1 MEKIV
6 ASISLTK
13 KSKHSY
19 LMKKLILLACLFAA
33 PVHAALFEDTDA
45 RKKLQ
50 EMQLKETELDARIVS
65 LEAVIKS
72 GSLNDMLN
80 QIELIK
86 QDVSKLR
93 GDLETLRHL
102 NATVEQRQKDLYQDL
117 DGRLRKMEEK
127 SVASNPVPSGKVT
140 EAPPLPEV
148 KPPSDQ
154 EIYDE
159 ANQLLEAMKYKE
171 AFQAFTDFIKQF
183 PHSALLPDAKYA
195 LANTQFS
202 LKNYKAS
209 LGTYQKLLDQHPD
222 FIKNPEALLG
232 LANAQI
238 QLALIPEAKKSLKD
252 LIKKYPKSDVIQN
265 AQKRLKVLES
275 IKP

>member
-1 MEKIV
+1 
-6 ASISLTK
+6 
-13 KSKHSY
+13 
-19 LMKKLILLACLFAA
+19 MKKLILLAYLFVT
-33 PVHAALFEDTDA
+33 PLHAALFEDTDA

-50 EMQLKETELDARIVS
+50 EMLIKETDLEARIVN

-80 QIELIK
+80 QIELLK

-93 GDLETLRHL
+93 GDMETLRHL

-117 DGRLRKMEEK
+117 DGRLRRIEEK
-127 SVASNPVPSGKVT
+127 STTGSLPTPNKVAETTPT
-140 EAPPLPEV
+140 PEI
-148 KPPSDQ
+148 KAPSDQ
-154 EIYDE
+154 EVYDQ
-159 ANQLLEAMKYKE
+159 ANALLDGLKNKE

-183 PHSALLPDAKYA
+183 PNSALLADAKYS
-195 LANTQFS
+195 LANAQFN
-202 LKNYKAS
+202 LKNYKATI
-209 LGTYQKLLDQHPD
+209 GTYQKLLDQHPD
-222 FIKNPEALLG
+222 FVKNPEALLG

>member
-1 MEKIV
+1 
-6 ASISLTK
+6 
-13 KSKHSY
+13 
-19 LMKKLILLACLFAA
+19 MKKLILLACLFAT
-33 PVHAALFEDTDA
+33 PLHAALFEDTDA

-50 EMQLKETELDARIVS
+50 EMQLKEIELEARIVN

-80 QIELIK
+80 QIELMK
-86 QDVSKLR
+86 QEVSKLR
-93 GDLETLRHL
+93 GDMETLRHL

-117 DGRLRKMEEK
+117 DGRLRRIEEK
-127 SVASNPVPSGKVT
+127 STAGSLPTPNKVAET
-140 EAPPLPEV
+140 PPMPEI
-148 KPPSDQ
+148 KAPSDQ
-154 EIYDE
+154 EVYDQ
-159 ANQLLEAMKYKE
+159 ANALLDGLKNKE

-183 PHSALLPDAKYA
+183 PNSALLPDAKYA
-195 LANTQFS
+195 LANAQFN
-202 LKNYKAS
+202 LKNYKATI
-209 LGTYQKLLDQHPD
+209 GTYQKLLDQHPD
-222 FIKNPEALLG
+222 FAKNPEALLG

>member
-1 MEKIV
+1 
-6 ASISLTK
+6 
-13 KSKHSY
+13 
-19 LMKKLILLACLFAA
+19 MKKLILLACLFAT
-33 PVHAALFEDTDA
+33 PLHAALFEDTDA

-50 EMQLKETELDARIVS
+50 EMLIKETELEARIVN

-80 QIELIK
+80 QIELMK

-93 GDLETLRHL
+93 GDMETLRHL

-117 DGRLRKMEEK
+117 DGRLRRIEEK
-127 SVASNPVPSGKVT
+127 STAGSLPTPNKVA
-140 EAPPLPEV
+140 EIPPTAEI

-154 EIYDE
+154 EVYDQ
-159 ANQLLEAMKYKE
+159 ANALLDGLKNKE

-183 PHSALLPDAKYA
+183 PNSALLPDAKYA
-195 LANTQFS
+195 LANAQFN
-202 LKNYKAS
+202 LKNYKATI
-209 LGTYQKLLDQHPD
+209 GTYQKLLDQHPD
-222 FIKNPEALLG
+222 FAKNPEALLG

>member
-1 MEKIV
+1 
-6 ASISLTK
+6 
-13 KSKHSY
+13 
-19 LMKKLILLACLFAA
+19 MKKLILLACLIAT
-33 PVHAALFEDTDA
+33 PLHAALFEDTDA

-50 EMQLKETELDARIVS
+50 EMQLKETELEARIVN

-72 GSLNDMLN
+72 GGLNDMLN
-80 QIELIK
+80 QIELMK
-86 QDVSKLR
+86 QEVSKLR
-93 GDLETLRHL
+93 GDMETLRHL

-117 DGRLRKMEEK
+117 DGRLRRIEEK
-127 SVASNPVPSGKVT
+127 STAGSLPTPNKVAETPPTPEIKV
-140 EAPPLPEV
+140 
-148 KPPSDQ
+148 PSDQ
-154 EIYDE
+154 EVYDQ
-159 ANQLLEAMKYKE
+159 ANALLDGLKNKE

-183 PHSALLPDAKYA
+183 PNSALLPDAKYA
-195 LANTQFS
+195 LANAQFN
-202 LKNYKAS
+202 LKNYKATI
-209 LGTYQKLLDQHPD
+209 GTYQKLLDQHPD
-222 FIKNPEALLG
+222 FAKNPEALLG

>member
-1 MEKIV
+1 
-6 ASISLTK
+6 
-13 KSKHSY
+13 
-19 LMKKLILLACLFAA
+19 MKKLILLACLFVT
-33 PVHAALFEDTDA
+33 PLHAALFEDTEA

-50 EMQLKETELDARIVS
+50 EMQLKETELEARIVS

-80 QIELIK
+80 QIELVK

-93 GDLETLRHL
+93 GDIETLRHL

-117 DGRLRKMEEK
+117 DGRLRKIEEK
-127 SVASNPVPSGKVT
+127 SAGSNNPQANKVT
-140 EAPPLPEV
+140 EAPSIPEV
-148 KPPSDQ
+148 KVPSDQ
-154 EIYDE
+154 EVYDQ
-159 ANQLLEAMKYKE
+159 ANQLLDSMKYKE

-183 PHSALLPDAKYA
+183 PNSTLLPDAKYG
-195 LANTQFS
+195 LANAQFN

-209 LGTYQKLLDQHPD
+209 VGTYQKLLDQHPD
-222 FIKNPEALLG
+222 FAKNPEALLG

>member
-1 MEKIV
+1 
-6 ASISLTK
+6 
-13 KSKHSY
+13 
-19 LMKKLILLACLFAA
+19 MKKLILLACLFAT
-33 PVHAALFEDTDA
+33 PLHAALFEDTDA

-50 EMQLKETELDARIVS
+50 EMQLKEVELEARIVN

-80 QIELIK
+80 QIELLK

-93 GDLETLRHL
+93 GDIETLRHL

-117 DGRLRKMEEK
+117 DGRLRKIEEK
-127 SVASNPVPSGKVT
+127 STAGSLPTPNKVAETLPTPEIKV
-140 EAPPLPEV
+140 
-148 KPPSDQ
+148 PSDQ
-154 EIYDE
+154 EVFDQASI
-159 ANQLLEAMKYKE
+159 LLDGLKNKE
-171 AFQAFTDFIKQF
+171 AFQAFTDFIKQY
-183 PHSALLPDAKYA
+183 PNSALLPDAKYA
-195 LANTQFS
+195 LANAQFN
-202 LKNYKAS
+202 LKNYKATI
-209 LGTYQKLLDQHPD
+209 GTYQKLLDQHPD
-222 FIKNPEALLG
+222 FSKNPEALLG

-238 QLALIPEAKKSLKD
+238 QLGLIPEAKKSLKD

>member
-1 MEKIV
+1 
-6 ASISLTK
+6 
-13 KSKHSY
+13 
-19 LMKKLILLACLFAA
+19 MKKLILLACLFAT
-33 PVHAALFEDTDA
+33 PLHAALFEDTDA

-50 EMQLKETELDARIVS
+50 EMQLKETELETRIVN
-65 LEAVIKS
+65 LEAVVKS

-80 QIELIK
+80 QIELLK

-93 GDLETLRHL
+93 GDMETLRHL

-117 DGRLRKMEEK
+117 DGRLRRIEEK
-127 SVASNPVPSGKVT
+127 STAGSLPTPNKVAET
-140 EAPPLPEV
+140 PPMPEI
-148 KPPSDQ
+148 KAPSDQ
-154 EIYDE
+154 EVYDQ
-159 ANQLLEAMKYKE
+159 ANALLDGLKNKE

-183 PHSALLPDAKYA
+183 PNSALLPDAKYA
-195 LANTQFS
+195 LANTQFN
-202 LKNYKAS
+202 LKNYKATI
-209 LGTYQKLLDQHPD
+209 GTYQKLLDQHPD
-222 FIKNPEALLG
+222 FAKNPEALLG

>member
-1 MEKIV
+1 
-6 ASISLTK
+6 
-13 KSKHSY
+13 
-19 LMKKLILLACLFAA
+19 MKKLILLACLFAT
-33 PVHAALFEDTDA
+33 PIHAALFEDTDA

-50 EMQLKETELDARIVS
+50 EMQLKEAELEARIIS

-80 QIELIK
+80 QIELMK

-93 GDLETLRHL
+93 GDMETLRHL

-117 DGRLRKMEEK
+117 DGRLRRVEEK
-127 SVASNPVPSGKVT
+127 STAGSLPTPNK
-140 EAPPLPEV
+140 APETPPTPEI
-148 KPPSDQ
+148 KAPSDQ
-154 EIYDE
+154 EIYDQ
-159 ANQLLEAMKYKE
+159 ANALLDGLKNKE

-183 PHSALLPDAKYA
+183 PNSILLPDAKFG
-195 LANTQFS
+195 LANAQFN
-202 LKNYKAS
+202 LKNYKATI
-209 LGTYQKLLDQHPD
+209 GTYQKLLDQHPD
-222 FIKNPEALLG
+222 FAKNPEALSG

>member
-1 MEKIV
+1 MRHSLKIRM
-6 ASISLTK
+6 L
-13 KSKHSY
+13 
-19 LMKKLILLACLFAA
+19 
-33 PVHAALFEDTDA
+33 E
-45 RKKLQ
+45 KKLQ
-50 EMQLKETELDARIVS
+50 EMLTKEIELEARIVN

-80 QIELIK
+80 QIELMK

-93 GDLETLRHL
+93 GDMETLRHL

-117 DGRLRKMEEK
+117 DGRLRRIEEK
-127 SVASNPVPSGKVT
+127 STAGSLPTPNKVAETPP
-140 EAPPLPEV
+140 APEI
-148 KPPSDQ
+148 KAPSDQ
-154 EIYDE
+154 EVYDQ
-159 ANQLLEAMKYKE
+159 ANLLLDGLKNKE

-183 PHSALLPDAKYA
+183 PNSVLLPDAKYA
-195 LANTQFS
+195 LANAQFN
-202 LKNYKAS
+202 LKNYKATI
-209 LGTYQKLLDQHPD
+209 GTYQKLLDQHPD
-222 FIKNPEALLG
+222 FAKNPEALLG

>member
-1 MEKIV
+1 
-6 ASISLTK
+6 
-13 KSKHSY
+13 
-19 LMKKLILLACLFAA
+19 MKKLILLACLFAT
-33 PVHAALFEDTDA
+33 PLHAALFEDTDA

-50 EMQLKETELDARIVS
+50 EMQLKETELEARIVN

-80 QIELIK
+80 QIELMK

-93 GDLETLRHL
+93 GDMETLRHL

-117 DGRLRKMEEK
+117 DGRLRRIEEK
-127 SVASNPVPSGKVT
+127 STAGSLPTPNKVAETPP
-140 EAPPLPEV
+140 APEI
-148 KPPSDQ
+148 KAPSDQ
-154 EIYDE
+154 EVYDQ
-159 ANQLLEAMKYKE
+159 ANLLLDGLKNKE

-183 PHSALLPDAKYA
+183 PNSALLPDAKYA
-195 LANTQFS
+195 LANAQFN
-202 LKNYKAS
+202 LKNYKATI
-209 LGTYQKLLDQHPD
+209 GTYQKLLDQHPD
-222 FIKNPEALLG
+222 FAKNPEALLG

>member
-1 MEKIV
+1 
-6 ASISLTK
+6 
-13 KSKHSY
+13 
-19 LMKKLILLACLFAA
+19 MKKLILLACLFAT
-33 PVHAALFEDTDA
+33 PLHAALFEDTDA

-50 EMQLKETELDARIVS
+50 EMQLKETELEARIVN

-80 QIELIK
+80 QIELMK

-93 GDLETLRHL
+93 GDMETLRHL

-117 DGRLRKMEEK
+117 DGRLRRIEEK
-127 SVASNPVPSGKVT
+127 STAGSLPTPNKVAET
-140 EAPPLPEV
+140 PPTAEI
-148 KPPSDQ
+148 KAPSDQ
-154 EIYDE
+154 EVYDQ
-159 ANQLLEAMKYKE
+159 ANALLDGLKNKE

-183 PHSALLPDAKYA
+183 PNSVLLPDAKFG
-195 LANTQFS
+195 LANAQFN
-202 LKNYKAS
+202 LKNYKATI
-209 LGTYQKLLDQHPD
+209 GTYQKLLDQHPD
-222 FIKNPEALLG
+222 FAKNPEALLG

>member
-1 MEKIV
+1 
-6 ASISLTK
+6 
-13 KSKHSY
+13 
-19 LMKKLILLACLFAA
+19 MKKLILLACLFAT
-33 PVHAALFEDTDA
+33 PLHAALFEDTDA

-50 EMQLKETELDARIVS
+50 EMQLKETELETRIVN

-80 QIELIK
+80 QIELLK

-93 GDLETLRHL
+93 GDMETLRHL

-117 DGRLRKMEEK
+117 DGRLRRIEEK
-127 SVASNPVPSGKVT
+127 SAGTNSTPSNKVGEVPAT
-140 EAPPLPEV
+140 PEV
-148 KPPSDQ
+148 KAPSDQ
-154 EIYDE
+154 EVYDQ
-159 ANQLLEAMKYKE
+159 ASVLLDGMKNKE

-183 PHSALLPDAKYA
+183 PNSALLPDAKYA
-195 LANTQFS
+195 LANAQFN
-202 LKNYKAS
+202 LKNYKATI
-209 LGTYQKLLDQHPD
+209 GTYQKLLDQHPD
-222 FIKNPEALLG
+222 FAKNPEALLG

-265 AQKRLKVLES
+265 ALKRLKVLES

>member
-1 MEKIV
+1 
-6 ASISLTK
+6 
-13 KSKHSY
+13 
-19 LMKKLILLACLFAA
+19 MKKLILLACLFATPLYA
-33 PVHAALFEDTDA
+33 GLFEDTEA

-50 EMQLKETELDARIVS
+50 EMQLKETELEARIVS

-93 GDLETLRHL
+93 GDIETLRHL

-117 DGRLRKMEEK
+117 DGRLRK
-127 SVASNPVPSGKVT
+127 
-140 EAPPLPEV
+140 
-148 KPPSDQ
+148 
-154 EIYDE
+154 I
-159 ANQLLEAMKYKE
+159 
-171 AFQAFTDFIKQF
+171 
-183 PHSALLPDAKYA
+183 ALLPDSKYV
-195 LANTQFS
+195 LANTKFN

-209 LGTYQKLLDQHPD
+209 IGTYQKLLDQHPE
-222 FIKNPEALLG
+222 FAKNPEALLD

-252 LIKKYPKSDVIQN
+252 LIKKYPQSDLIKN

>member
-1 MEKIV
+1 
-6 ASISLTK
+6 
-13 KSKHSY
+13 
-19 LMKKLILLACLFAA
+19 MKKLILLAYLFVT
-33 PVHAALFEDTDA
+33 PLHAALFEDTDA

-50 EMQLKETELDARIVS
+50 EMLIKETDLEARIVN

-80 QIELIK
+80 QIELLK

-93 GDLETLRHL
+93 GDMETLRHL

-117 DGRLRKMEEK
+117 DGRLRRIEEK
-127 SVASNPVPSGKVT
+127 STTGSLPTPNKVAET
-140 EAPPLPEV
+140 PPTPEI
-148 KPPSDQ
+148 KAPSDQ
-154 EIYDE
+154 EVYDQ
-159 ANQLLEAMKYKE
+159 ANALLDGLKNKE

-183 PHSALLPDAKYA
+183 PNSALLPDAKYA
-195 LANTQFS
+195 LANAQFN
-202 LKNYKAS
+202 LKNYKATI
-209 LGTYQKLLDQHPD
+209 GTYQKLLDQHPD
-222 FIKNPEALLG
+222 FAKNPEALLG

>member
-1 MEKIV
+1 
-6 ASISLTK
+6 
-13 KSKHSY
+13 
-19 LMKKLILLACLFAA
+19 MKKLILLACLFAT
-33 PVHAALFEDTDA
+33 PLHAALFEDTDA

-50 EMQLKETELDARIVS
+50 EMQLKETELEARIVN

-80 QIELIK
+80 QIELMK

-93 GDLETLRHL
+93 GDMETLRHL

-117 DGRLRKMEEK
+117 DGRLRRIEEK
-127 SVASNPVPSGKVT
+127 STAGSLPTPNKIAETPP
-140 EAPPLPEV
+140 APEI
-148 KPPSDQ
+148 KAPSDQ
-154 EIYDE
+154 EVYDQ
-159 ANQLLEAMKYKE
+159 ANALLDGLKNKE

-183 PHSALLPDAKYA
+183 PNSALLPDAKYA
-195 LANTQFS
+195 LANAQFN
-202 LKNYKAS
+202 LKNYKATI
-209 LGTYQKLLDQHPD
+209 GTYQKLLDQHPD
-222 FIKNPEALLG
+222 FAKNPEALLG

>member
-1 MEKIV
+1 
-6 ASISLTK
+6 
-13 KSKHSY
+13 
-19 LMKKLILLACLFAA
+19 MKKLILLACLFAT
-33 PVHAALFEDTDA
+33 PLHAALFEDTDA

-50 EMQLKETELDARIVS
+50 EMQLKETELETRIVN

-80 QIELIK
+80 QIELLK

-93 GDLETLRHL
+93 GDMETLRHL

-117 DGRLRKMEEK
+117 DGRLRRIEEK
-127 SVASNPVPSGKVT
+127 STAGSLPTPNKVAET
-140 EAPPLPEV
+140 PPMAEI
-148 KPPSDQ
+148 KAPSDQ
-154 EIYDE
+154 EVYDQ
-159 ANQLLEAMKYKE
+159 ANALLDGLKNKE

-183 PHSALLPDAKYA
+183 PNSALLPDAKYA
-195 LANTQFS
+195 LANAQFN
-202 LKNYKAS
+202 LKNYKATI
-209 LGTYQKLLDQHPD
+209 GTYQKLLDQHPD
-222 FIKNPEALLG
+222 FAKNPEALLG

>member
-1 MEKIV
+1 
-6 ASISLTK
+6 
-13 KSKHSY
+13 
-19 LMKKLILLACLFAA
+19 MKKLILLACLFATPLYA
-33 PVHAALFEDTDA
+33 GLFEDTEA

-50 EMQLKETELDARIVS
+50 EMQLKETELEARIVS

-93 GDLETLRHL
+93 GDIETLRHL

-117 DGRLRKMEEK
+117 DGRLRKIEEK
-127 SVASNPVPSGKVT
+127 SSTNNTNTPNKGA
-140 EAPPLPEV
+140 EATLTPEV
-148 KPPSDQ
+148 KSPSDQ
-154 EIYDE
+154 EVYDQ
-159 ANQLLEAMKYKE
+159 ANTLLDNLKYKE

-183 PHSALLPDAKYA
+183 PNSALLPDAKYG
-195 LANTQFS
+195 LANTQFN

-209 LGTYQKLLDQHPD
+209 IGTYQKLLDQHPE
-222 FIKNPEALLG
+222 FAKNPEALLG

-252 LIKKYPKSDVIQN
+252 LIKKYPQSDLIKN

>member
-1 MEKIV
+1 
-6 ASISLTK
+6 
-13 KSKHSY
+13 
-19 LMKKLILLACLFAA
+19 MKKLILLACLFATPLYA
-33 PVHAALFEDTDA
+33 GLFEDTEA

-50 EMQLKETELDARIVS
+50 EMQLKETELEARIVS

-93 GDLETLRHL
+93 GDIETLRHL

-117 DGRLRKMEEK
+117 DGRLRKIEEK
-127 SVASNPVPSGKVT
+127 SSTNNTTTPNKSA
-140 EAPPLPEV
+140 EATLTPEV
-148 KPPSDQ
+148 KAPSDQ
-154 EIYDE
+154 EVYDQ
-159 ANQLLEAMKYKE
+159 ANTLLDSLKYKE

-183 PHSALLPDAKYA
+183 PNSALLPDAKYG
-195 LANTQFS
+195 LANTQFN

-209 LGTYQKLLDQHPD
+209 IGTYQKLLDQHPE
-222 FIKNPEALLG
+222 FAKNPEALLD

-252 LIKKYPKSDVIQN
+252 LIKKYPQSDLIKN

>member
-1 MEKIV
+1 
-6 ASISLTK
+6 
-13 KSKHSY
+13 
-19 LMKKLILLACLFAA
+19 MKKLILLVCLCVT
-33 PVHAALFEDTDA
+33 PVHAALFEDTEA

-50 EMQLKETELDARIVS
+50 EMQLKETELEARIVS

-80 QIELIK
+80 QIELMK

-93 GDLETLRHL
+93 GDMETLRHL

-117 DGRLRKMEEK
+117 DGRLRKIEEK
-127 SVASNPVPSGKVT
+127 SVGNNSALPNKVAET
-140 EAPPLPEV
+140 PTTPEV
-148 KPPSDQ
+148 KAPSDQ
-154 EIYDE
+154 EVFDQ
-159 ANQLLEAMKYKE
+159 ANQLLDGMKYKE

-183 PHSALLPDAKYA
+183 PGSALLPDAKYG
-195 LANTQFS
+195 LANAQFS

-209 LGTYQKLLDQHPD
+209 VGTYQKLLDQHPD
-222 FIKNPEALLG
+222 FAKNPEALLG

-265 AQKRLKVLES
+265 AQKRLKVLET

>member
-1 MEKIV
+1 
-6 ASISLTK
+6 
-13 KSKHSY
+13 
-19 LMKKLILLACLFAA
+19 MKKLILLACLFVT
-33 PVHAALFEDTDA
+33 PLHAALFEDTDA

-50 EMQLKETELDARIVS
+50 EMQLKETELETRIVN

-72 GSLNDMLN
+72 ESLNDMLN
-80 QIELIK
+80 QIELLK

-93 GDLETLRHL
+93 GDMETLRHL

-117 DGRLRKMEEK
+117 DGRLRKIEEK
-127 SVASNPVPSGKVT
+127 SAGGNAPTPNKVAEIPAS
-140 EAPPLPEV
+140 LEV
-148 KPPSDQ
+148 RAPSDQ
-154 EIYDE
+154 EVYDQ
-159 ANQLLEAMKYKE
+159 ASALLDGMKNKE
-171 AFQAFTDFIKQF
+171 AFQALTDFIKQF
-183 PHSALLPDAKYA
+183 PNSALLPDAKYA
-195 LANTQFS
+195 LANAQFN
-202 LKNYKAS
+202 LKNYKATI
-209 LGTYQKLLDQHPD
+209 GTYQKLLDQHPD
-222 FIKNPEALLG
+222 FSKNPEALLG

>member
-1 MEKIV
+1 
-6 ASISLTK
+6 
-13 KSKHSY
+13 
-19 LMKKLILLACLFAA
+19 MKKLILLACLFVS
-33 PVHAALFEDTDA
+33 PLHAALFEDTDA

-50 EMQLKETELDARIVS
+50 EMQLKETELEARIVN

-80 QIELIK
+80 QIELMK

-93 GDLETLRHL
+93 GDMETLRHL

-117 DGRLRKMEEK
+117 DGRLRRIEEK
-127 SVASNPVPSGKVT
+127 STAGSLPTPNKVAETPPIPEIKV
-140 EAPPLPEV
+140 
-148 KPPSDQ
+148 PSDQ
-154 EIYDE
+154 EVYDQ
-159 ANQLLEAMKYKE
+159 ANALLDGLKNKE

-183 PHSALLPDAKYA
+183 PNSALLPDAKYA
-195 LANTQFS
+195 LANAQFN
-202 LKNYKAS
+202 LKNYKATI
-209 LGTYQKLLDQHPD
+209 GTYQKLLDQHPD
-222 FIKNPEALLG
+222 FAKNPEALLG

>member
-1 MEKIV
+1 
-6 ASISLTK
+6 
-13 KSKHSY
+13 
-19 LMKKLILLACLFAA
+19 MKKLILLACLFVT
-33 PVHAALFEDTDA
+33 PLHAALFEDTDA

-50 EMQLKETELDARIVS
+50 EMQLKETELETRIVN

-72 GSLNDMLN
+72 ESLNDMLN
-80 QIELIK
+80 QIELLK

-93 GDLETLRHL
+93 GDMETLRHL

-117 DGRLRKMEEK
+117 DGRLRKIEEK
-127 SVASNPVPSGKVT
+127 SAGGNAPTPNKVAEIPAS
-140 EAPPLPEV
+140 LEV
-148 KPPSDQ
+148 RAPSDQ
-154 EIYDE
+154 EVYDQ
-159 ANQLLEAMKYKE
+159 ASALLDGMKNKE
-171 AFQAFTDFIKQF
+171 AFQALTDFIKQF
-183 PHSALLPDAKYA
+183 PNSALLPDAKYA
-195 LANTQFS
+195 LANAQFN
-202 LKNYKAS
+202 LKNYKATI
-209 LGTYQKLLDQHPD
+209 GTYQKLLDQHPD
-222 FIKNPEALLG
+222 FAKNPEALLG

>member
-1 MEKIV
+1 
-6 ASISLTK
+6 
-13 KSKHSY
+13 
-19 LMKKLILLACLFAA
+19 MKKLILLACLCAT
-33 PVHAALFEDTDA
+33 PLHAALFEDTEA

-50 EMQLKETELDARIVS
+50 EMQLKESELEARIVS

-86 QDVSKLR
+86 QDVSRLR
-93 GDLETLRHL
+93 GDMETLRHL

-117 DGRLRKMEEK
+117 DGRLRKIEEK
-127 SVASNPVPSGKVT
+127 SVGTNPLPNKVAET
-140 EAPPLPEV
+140 PPAPEV
-148 KPPSDQ
+148 KAPSDQ
-154 EIYDE
+154 EVFDQ
-159 ANQLLEAMKYKE
+159 ANQLLDGMKYKE

-183 PHSALLPDAKYA
+183 PNSALLPDAKYG

-209 LGTYQKLLDQHPD
+209 VGTYQKLLDQHPD
-222 FIKNPEALLG
+222 FAKNPEALLG

-252 LIKKYPKSDVIQN
+252 LIKKYPKSEVIQN

>member
-1 MEKIV
+1 
-6 ASISLTK
+6 
-13 KSKHSY
+13 
-19 LMKKLILLACLFAA
+19 MKKLILLACLFAT
-33 PVHAALFEDTDA
+33 PLHAALFEDTDA

-50 EMQLKETELDARIVS
+50 EMQLKEIELETRIVN

-80 QIELIK
+80 QIELMK
-86 QDVSKLR
+86 QEVSKLR
-93 GDLETLRHL
+93 GDMETLRHL

-117 DGRLRKMEEK
+117 DGRLRRIEEK
-127 SVASNPVPSGKVT
+127 STAGSLSTPNKVAESSPTT
-140 EAPPLPEV
+140 EIKA
-148 KPPSDQ
+148 PSDQ
-154 EIYDE
+154 EVYDQ
-159 ANQLLEAMKYKE
+159 ANVLLDGLKNKE

-183 PHSALLPDAKYA
+183 PNSALLPDAKYG
-195 LANTQFS
+195 LANAQFN
-202 LKNYKAS
+202 LKNYKATI
-209 LGTYQKLLDQHPD
+209 GTYQKLLDQHPD
-222 FIKNPEALLG
+222 FAKNPEALLG

>member
-1 MEKIV
+1 
-6 ASISLTK
+6 
-13 KSKHSY
+13 
-19 LMKKLILLACLFAA
+19 MKKLFLLACLFVS
-33 PVHAALFEDTDA
+33 PLHAALFEDTDA

-50 EMQLKETELDARIVS
+50 EMQLKETELEARIVN

-80 QIELIK
+80 QIELMK
-86 QDVSKLR
+86 QEVSKLR
-93 GDLETLRHL
+93 GDMETLRHL

-117 DGRLRKMEEK
+117 DGRLRRIEEK
-127 SVASNPVPSGKVT
+127 STAGSLPTPNKVAETPPTPEIKV
-140 EAPPLPEV
+140 
-148 KPPSDQ
+148 PSDQ
-154 EIYDE
+154 EVYDQ
-159 ANQLLEAMKYKE
+159 ANVLLDGLKNKE

-183 PHSALLPDAKYA
+183 PNSALLPDAKYA
-195 LANTQFS
+195 LANAQFN
-202 LKNYKAS
+202 LKNYKATI
-209 LGTYQKLLDQHPD
+209 GTYQKLLDQHPD
-222 FIKNPEALLG
+222 FEKNPEALLG

>member
-1 MEKIV
+1 
-6 ASISLTK
+6 
-13 KSKHSY
+13 
-19 LMKKLILLACLFAA
+19 MKKLILLGCLIAA
-33 PVHAALFEDTDA
+33 PLHAALFEDTDA

-50 EMQLKETELDARIVS
+50 EMQLKETELEARIAN

-93 GDLETLRHL
+93 GDMETLRHL

-127 SVASNPVPSGKVT
+127 SVASNATPSGKTT
-140 EAPPLPEV
+140 EAPPAPEV
-148 KPPSDQ
+148 KPPSDE
-154 EIYDE
+154 EIIDQ
-159 ANQLLEAMKYKE
+159 ANQLLDGMKYKE

-183 PHSALLPDAKYA
+183 PNSALLPDAKYG
-195 LANTQFS
+195 LANSQFN

-222 FIKNPEALLG
+222 FIKSPEALLG

>member
-1 MEKIV
+1 
-6 ASISLTK
+6 
-13 KSKHSY
+13 
-19 LMKKLILLACLFAA
+19 MKKLILLACLFAT
-33 PVHAALFEDTDA
+33 PLHAALFEDTEA

-50 EMQLKETELDARIVS
+50 EMQLKETELEARIVS

-80 QIELIK
+80 QIELLK

-93 GDLETLRHL
+93 GDMETLRHL
-102 NATVEQRQKDLYQDL
+102 NVTAEQRQKDLYQDL
-117 DGRLRKMEEK
+117 DGRLRKIEEK
-127 SVASNPVPSGKVT
+127 SVATSSTSTNK
-140 EAPPLPEV
+140 APETPAAPEV
-148 KPPSDQ
+148 KAPSDQ
-154 EIYDE
+154 EVFDQ
-159 ANQLLEAMKYKE
+159 ANQLLDSLKYKE

-183 PHSALLPDAKYA
+183 PNSALLPDAKYG
-195 LANTQFS
+195 LASAQFS

-209 LGTYQKLLDQHPD
+209 IGTYQKLLDQHPD
-222 FIKNPEALLG
+222 FPKNPEALLG

-238 QLALIPEAKKSLKD
+238 QLALIPDAKKSLKD

>member
-1 MEKIV
+1 
-6 ASISLTK
+6 
-13 KSKHSY
+13 
-19 LMKKLILLACLFAA
+19 MKKLILLACLFVS
-33 PVHAALFEDTDA
+33 PLHAALFEDTDA

-50 EMQLKETELDARIVS
+50 EMQLKETELEARIVN

-80 QIELIK
+80 QIELMK

-93 GDLETLRHL
+93 GDMETLRHL

-117 DGRLRKMEEK
+117 DGRLRRIEEK
-127 SVASNPVPSGKVT
+127 STAGSLPTPNKVAET
-140 EAPPLPEV
+140 PPTSEI
-148 KPPSDQ
+148 KAPSDQ
-154 EIYDE
+154 EVYDQ
-159 ANQLLEAMKYKE
+159 ANALLDGLKNKE

-183 PHSALLPDAKYA
+183 PNSALLPDAKYA
-195 LANTQFS
+195 LANAQFN
-202 LKNYKAS
+202 LKNYKATI
-209 LGTYQKLLDQHPD
+209 GTYQKLLDQHPD
-222 FIKNPEALLG
+222 FAKNPEALLG

>member
-1 MEKIV
+1 
-6 ASISLTK
+6 
-13 KSKHSY
+13 
-19 LMKKLILLACLFAA
+19 MKKLILLACLFATPLYA
-33 PVHAALFEDTDA
+33 GLFEDTEA

-50 EMQLKETELDARIVS
+50 EMQLKETELESRIVS

-93 GDLETLRHL
+93 GDMETLRHL

-117 DGRLRKMEEK
+117 DGRLRKIEEK
-127 SVASNPVPSGKVT
+127 SSTNNTNTPNKGT
-140 EAPPLPEV
+140 EATLTPEV
-148 KPPSDQ
+148 KAPSDQ
-154 EIYDE
+154 EVYDQ
-159 ANQLLEAMKYKE
+159 ANALLDSLKYKE

-183 PHSALLPDAKYA
+183 PNSTLLPDAKYG
-195 LANTQFS
+195 LANTQFN

-209 LGTYQKLLDQHPD
+209 IGTYQKLLDQHPE
-222 FIKNPEALLG
+222 FAKNPEALLD

-252 LIKKYPKSDVIQN
+252 LIKKYPQSDLIKN

>member
-1 MEKIV
+1 
-6 ASISLTK
+6 
-13 KSKHSY
+13 
-19 LMKKLILLACLFAA
+19 MKKLILLACLFAT
-33 PVHAALFEDTDA
+33 PLHAALFEDTDA

-50 EMQLKETELDARIVS
+50 EMQLKEAELEARIVN

-80 QIELIK
+80 QIELMK

-93 GDLETLRHL
+93 GDIETLRHL

-117 DGRLRKMEEK
+117 DGRLRKIEEK
-127 SVASNPVPSGKVT
+127 STADSLATANKVAET
-140 EAPPLPEV
+140 PPTPEI
-148 KPPSDQ
+148 KAPSDQ
-154 EIYDE
+154 EVFDQASI
-159 ANQLLEAMKYKE
+159 LLDGLKNKE

-183 PHSALLPDAKYA
+183 PNSALLPDAKYA
-195 LANTQFS
+195 LANVQFN
-202 LKNYKAS
+202 LKNYKATI
-209 LGTYQKLLDQHPD
+209 GTYQKLLDQHPD
-222 FIKNPEALLG
+222 FSKNPEALLG

-252 LIKKYPKSDVIQN
+252 LIKKYPKSEVIQN
-265 AQKRLKVLES
+265 AQKTLKVLES

>member
-50 EMQLKETELDARIVS
+50 EIQLKETELDARIVS

>member
-1 MEKIV
+1 
-6 ASISLTK
+6 
-13 KSKHSY
+13 
-19 LMKKLILLACLFAA
+19 MKKLILLACLFAT
-33 PVHAALFEDTDA
+33 PLHAALFEDTDA

-50 EMQLKETELDARIVS
+50 EMQLKETELEARIVN

-80 QIELIK
+80 QIELMK
-86 QDVSKLR
+86 QEVSKLR
-93 GDLETLRHL
+93 GDMETLRHL

-117 DGRLRKMEEK
+117 DGRLRRIEEK
-127 SVASNPVPSGKVT
+127 STAGSLPTPNKVAETPP
-140 EAPPLPEV
+140 APEI
-148 KPPSDQ
+148 KAPSDQ
-154 EIYDE
+154 EVYDQ
-159 ANQLLEAMKYKE
+159 ANALLDGLKNKE

-183 PHSALLPDAKYA
+183 PNSALLPDAKYA
-195 LANTQFS
+195 LANAQFN
-202 LKNYKAS
+202 LKNYKATI
-209 LGTYQKLLDQHPD
+209 GTYQKLLDQHPD
-222 FIKNPEALLG
+222 FAKNPEALLG